1 MFYVILF
8 PLFFHVA
15 RLRLRISGDLIFS
28 LEIIKSQSVF
38 VSEVEGM
45 FYVKPMDRTC
55 FEMYDTISMN
65 VDVRT
70 EYKIKRIDNGLGGLM
85 FEEVPVDTHGSRK

>member
-1 MFYVILF
+1 
-8 PLFFHVA
+8 
-15 RLRLRISGDLIFS
+15 
-28 LEIIKSQSVF
+28 
-38 VSEVEGM
+38 M
-45 FYVKPMDRTC
+45 FYVKKMDKTC